1 MGGPTDWR
9 IIEQSETITA
19 NNGSH
24 KSSFKLWFRWALNL
38 KKIYNKMQKIAI
50 HKVDVLIKLYK
61 KIETFGNTCIKC
73 KDKVL
78 ERDLRY
84 KK

>member
-1 MGGPTDWR
+1 
-9 IIEQSETITA
+9 
-19 NNGSH
+19 
-24 KSSFKLWFRWALNL
+24 
-38 KKIYNKMQKIAI
+38 MQKIAI

-61 KIETFGNTCIKC
+61 KIETFGNTCIKY

-84 KK
+84 KKYYIIKMSILL

>member
-1 MGGPTDWR
+1 
-9 IIEQSETITA
+9 
-19 NNGSH
+19 
-24 KSSFKLWFRWALNL
+24 
-38 KKIYNKMQKIAI
+38 MQQIAI

-61 KIETFGNTCIKC
+61 KNNNTRIDTFKNTCIKY

-84 KK
+84 KKYSNIS